1 MSKKAWIIFVAICVV
16 VLGALVMS
24 SNTKKVDVSSV
35 DGNAIL
41 KANDDNGNV
50 ADHVFGKADSKVMLV
65 EYGDYQCPGCGSA
78 YPIVKTLSEKYEDQ
92 MAFVFR
98 NFPLTSIHPNAKA
111 AATAAESAG
120 LQGKFWEMHNQLY
133 ESQDSW
139 KSLNSS
145 TRGDYFKTLATK
157 VGVDGGK
164 YDTAYAGES
173 VNKKIAF
180 DMALGKKANV
190 SGTPTFYLNGKI
202 VDQYVKDGKFV
213 DANVDGAQPIWSD
226 VNAFDKLLLIPA
238 FKEAGINLP
247 ESVTTE

>member
-16 VLGALVMS
+16 VLGALVMT
-24 SNTKKVDVSSV
+24 SNTKKINVSSV
-35 DGNAIL
+35 DGNSII
-41 KANDDNGNV
+41 KASSDNGNI
-50 ADHVFGKADSKVMLV
+50 ADHVFGKADSKVVLV

-78 YPIVKTLSEKYEDQ
+78 YPIVKTLSEKYKDQ

-111 AATAAESAG
+111 AATAAEAAG

-133 ESQDSW
+133 ESQNSW

-157 VGVDGGK
+157 SGVDADK
-164 YDTAYAGES
+164 YDAAFSSER
-173 VNKKIAF
+173 VNSKIAF

-190 SGTPTFYLNGKI
+190 SGTPTFYLNGKV
-202 VDQYVKDGKFV
+202 VDQYVKDGQFV
-213 DANVDGAQPIWSD
+213 SANTDGAQPIWSD
-226 VNAFDKLLLIPA
+226 VDAFDKLLLIPA
-238 FKEAGINLP
+238 FKEAGISLP
-247 ESVTTE
+247 EATTTE

>member
-1 MSKKAWIIFVAICVV
+1 MAICVV
-16 VLGALVMS
+16 VLGVLVMT

-35 DGNAIL
+35 DGNSIL
-41 KANDDNGNV
+41 NASDDNGNI
-50 ADHVFGKADSKVMLV
+50 ADHVFGKADSKVVLV

-78 YPIVKTLSEKYEDQ
+78 YPIVKTLSEKYQDQ

-111 AATAAESAG
+111 AATAAEAAG

-145 TRGDYFKTLATK
+145 TRGEYFKTLATK
-157 VGVDGGK
+157 AGVDGAK
-164 YDTAYAGES
+164 YDTDYTGQAIG
-173 VNKKIAF
+173 KKIAF
-180 DMALGKKANV
+180 DMALGKKSNV
-190 SGTPTFYLNGKI
+190 SGTPTFYLNGKV

-213 DANVDGAQPIWSD
+213 SANTDGAQPIWSD
-226 VNAFDKLLLIPA
+226 ADAFDKLLLIPA
-238 FKEAGINLP
+238 FKEAGISLP
-247 ESVTTE
+247 EATTTE

>member
-16 VLGALVMS
+16 VIGGLVMM

-35 DGNAIL
+35 DSNKIVKASADSGNI
-41 KANDDNGNV
+41 
-50 ADHVFGKADSKVMLV
+50 ADHVFGKADSKVILV
-65 EYGDYQCPGCGSA
+65 EYGDYQCPGCGNA
-78 YPIVKTLSEKYEDQ
+78 YPIAKSLSEKYKDQ

-111 AATAAESAG
+111 AATAAEAAG
-120 LQGKFWEMHNQLY
+120 LQGKYWEMHNQLY

-145 TRGDYFKTLATK
+145 TRGEYFKTLATK
-157 VGVDGGK
+157 VGVDGAK
-164 YDTAYAGES
+164 YDTDFASEG
-173 VNKKIAF
+173 VNAKINF

-202 VDQYVKDGKFV
+202 VDQYVKDGAFV
-213 DANVDGAQPIWSD
+213 ESNVDGAQPIWSD
-226 VNAFDKLLLIPA
+226 ADAFEKLLLLPA
-238 FKEAGINLP
+238 FKAAGINLP
-247 ESVTTE
+247 ETTE

>member
-16 VLGALVMS
+16 VLGALVFS
-24 SNTKKVDVSSV
+24 SNSKKVDVSAV
-35 DGNAIL
+35 DSNSIIKATEDTGNI
-41 KANDDNGNV
+41 

-78 YPIVKTLSEKYEDQ
+78 YPIAKSLSEKYKDQ
-92 MAFVFR
+92 LAFVFR

-111 AATAAESAG
+111 AAGAAEAAG

-145 TRGDYFKTLATK
+145 TRGEYFKTLATK
-157 VGVDGGK
+157 VGVDGSK
-164 YDTAYAGES
+164 YDTDFAGQAVS
-173 VNKKIAF
+173 KKIAF
-180 DMALGKKANV
+180 DMELGKKVKV
-190 SGTPTFYLNGKI
+190 SGTPTFYLNGKM

-213 DANVDGAQPIWSD
+213 EANTDGAQPIWSD
-226 VNAFDKLLLIPA
+226 ADAFEKLLLIPA
-238 FKEAGINLP
+238 FKEAGISLP
-247 ESVTTE
+247 EATKS

>member
-1 MSKKAWIIFVAICVV
+1 VSKKAWIIFVAICVV
-16 VLGALVMS
+16 VLGFMVMT

-35 DGNAIL
+35 DGNSIL
-41 KANDDNGNV
+41 KASDDTGNI
-50 ADHVFGKADSKVMLV
+50 ADHVFGKADSKVILV

-78 YPIVKTLSEKYEDQ
+78 YPIAKALSEKYKDQ

-111 AATAAESAG
+111 AATAAEAAG
-120 LQGKFWEMHNQLY
+120 LQGKYWEMHNQLY

-145 TRGDYFKTLATK
+145 TRGEYFKTLATK
-157 VGVDGGK
+157 VGVDGDK
-164 YDTAYAGES
+164 YTTDFTSENI
-173 VNKKIAF
+173 NKKITF

-202 VDQYVKDGKFV
+202 VDQYVKDGAIV
-213 DANVDGAQPIWSD
+213 SAGTDGAQPIWSD
-226 VNAFDKLLLIPA
+226 ADAFEKLLLLPA
-238 FKEAGINLP
+238 FKSAGVSLP
-247 ESVTTE
+247 DTTK